1 MRFILKSSERRML
14 FDTSQHTPVA
24 RALRK
29 HRNPLAFVEQVS
41 RQTRHSEDGGWKRL
55 ARRPRG
61 WGLTAMNDRPK
72 ERKYGNPQDAR
83 HAALESKQLVP
94 PLFVWVSAGS

>member
-1 MRFILKSSERRML
+1 ML
-14 FDTSQHTPVA
+14 FDTIQHARA

-55 ARRPRG
+55 ARRR
-61 WGLTAMNDRPK
+61 
-72 ERKYGNPQDAR
+72 E
-83 HAALESKQLVP
+83 
-94 PLFVWVSAGS
+94 AGDSRQ

>member
-1 MRFILKSSERRML
+1 MRFILKSSERRCCSTQ
-14 FDTSQHTPVA
+14 FNIRAREGIAQAPQSVGICRAGVAADTPF
-24 RALRK
+24 RRW
-29 HRNPLAFVEQVS
+29 RVETV
-41 RQTRHSEDGGWKRL
+41 G
-55 ARRPRG
+55 APPRG

-72 ERKYGNPQDAR
+72 ERKYGNLQDAR

>member
-14 FDTSQHTPVA
+14 FDTIQHTRVA

-29 HRNPLAFVEQVS
+29 HRNPLAFVEQVP

-55 ARRPRG
+55 ARRPRRR
-61 WGLTAMNDRPK
+61 GLTALIDR
-72 ERKYGNPQDAR
+72 
-83 HAALESKQLVP
+83 
-94 PLFVWVSAGS
+94 